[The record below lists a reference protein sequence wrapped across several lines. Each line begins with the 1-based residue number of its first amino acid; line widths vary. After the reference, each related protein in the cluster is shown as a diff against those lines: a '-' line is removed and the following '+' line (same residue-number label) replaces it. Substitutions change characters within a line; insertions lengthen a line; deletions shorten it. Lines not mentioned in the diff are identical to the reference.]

1 MLSYQFTD
9 IVICL
14 LSSLLKYAAAR
25 INDGN
30 LIVITVSTRSRAEAA
45 ATKHLNLQWQE
56 AVSTHSRA
64 EAAAEMLS
72 DFAKLDKCF
81 NTQPRGGG
89 CLSHFLTSLYTVKF
103 QHTAARRRLRWFSY
117 FK

>member
-30 LIVITVSTRSRAEAA
+30 LIVITVSTRSRAEVAA
-45 ATKHLNLQWQE
+45 GNL
-56 AVSTHSRA
+56 AVRILAFGVSTHSRA
-64 EAAAEMLS
+64 EAAA
-72 DFAKLDKCF
+72 
-81 NTQPRGGG
+81 
-89 CLSHFLTSLYTVKF
+89 LYIKK
-103 QHTAARRRLRWFSY
+103 QEKSAD
-117 FK
+117 

>member
-64 EAAAEMLS
+64 EAAAKYQL
-72 DFAKLDKCF
+72 
-81 NTQPRGGG
+81 NTLRF
-89 CLSHFLTSLYTVKF
+89 SIVSTHSRAE
-103 QHTAARRRLRWFSY
+103 AAAYRIF
-117 FK
+117 

>member
-64 EAAAEMLS
+64 EAAA
-72 DFAKLDKCF
+72 
-81 NTQPRGGG
+81 
-89 CLSHFLTSLYTVKF
+89 LYIKK
-103 QHTAARRRLRWFSY
+103 QEKSAY
-117 FK
+117 

>member
-45 ATKHLNLQWQE
+45 ALYIKKQE
-56 AVSTHSRA
+56 KSA
-64 EAAAEMLS
+64 
-72 DFAKLDKCF
+72 D
-81 NTQPRGGG
+81 
-89 CLSHFLTSLYTVKF
+89 
-103 QHTAARRRLRWFSY
+103 
-117 FK
+117 

>member
-89 CLSHFLTSLYTVKF
+89 CLGIPLSIDTEVGGFNT
-103 QHTAARRRLRWFSY
+103 QPRGGGC
-117 FK
+117 

>member
-14 LSSLLKYAAAR
+14 LSSLLKYTTAR

-30 LIVITVSTRSRAEAA
+30 LIVITVSTHGRAEAA
-45 ATKHLNLQWQE
+45 ANQRITLELSK

-64 EAAAEMLS
+64 EAAVP
-72 DFAKLDKCF
+72 
-81 NTQPRGGG
+81 T
-89 CLSHFLTSLYTVKF
+89 
-103 QHTAARRRLRWFSY
+103 
-117 FK
+117 